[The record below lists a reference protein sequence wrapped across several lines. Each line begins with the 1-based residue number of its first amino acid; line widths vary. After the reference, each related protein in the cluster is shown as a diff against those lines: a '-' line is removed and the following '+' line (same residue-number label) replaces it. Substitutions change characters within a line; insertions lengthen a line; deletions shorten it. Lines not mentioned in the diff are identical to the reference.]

1 MRIWK
6 GRVGMDRICGQ
17 TGMAGTGNGETGEQA
32 EGQDVDALVALL
44 DRYTRAGESRIKLEV
59 VEGQGEMLSHRYH
72 HGRCDIG
79 SPWAKGTAFDVLE
92 EGG

>member
-1 MRIWK
+1 
-6 GRVGMDRICGQ
+6 
-17 TGMAGTGNGETGEQA
+17 MAGTGNGETGEQA

-44 DRYTRAGESRIKLEV
+44 DRYTRAGENRIKLEV